1 MNTKGNVVVGRLF
14 YPFPVLYMGKV
25 QCLQV
30 KRVKQYQVRYKQR
43 ERRLPFKLWVD
54 FHYRIIF
61 ACECTRVKFTCVNE
75 KEAMHERPR
84 EDVNYLKLSDVQL
97 LRLRVAYHTVSLFI
111 SLVNVEVEPCRTDFM
126 IQRFSRSKRN
136 VSRFHLFTRS

>member
-1 MNTKGNVVVGRLF
+1 MNTKRNVVVGCLF

-30 KRVKQYQVRYKQR
+30 KRAKQR

-61 ACECTRVKFTCVNE
+61 PCECTRVKFTCVNE
-75 KEAMHERPR
+75 KEARHERSR
-84 EDVNYLKLSDVQL
+84 EDVNY
-97 LRLRVAYHTVSLFI
+97 
-111 SLVNVEVEPCRTDFM
+111 
-126 IQRFSRSKRN
+126 
-136 VSRFHLFTRS
+136 